1 MDKMLRDKKAI
12 LLFMLPALLIYSF
25 VAVLSILM
33 STYYSLFD
41 WDGIGDKVFVGL
53 KNYIDL
59 FVGNHDGFTKAAQN
73 SLLLA
78 FFAILGQIIPGTILA
93 LILARGVKGEGF
105 FRTVFFIPVVM
116 SSVVIGQL
124 WSMMYHP
131 SYGMLNSVLKKIGLG
146 SLAHPWLSDTKT
158 ALAAVFIVIIWQY
171 IGYHML
177 LMYSGMKR
185 IPEDIYEAAKIDGAG
200 GLQTAWKIT
209 LPLVLPT
216 LKTCMILAVI
226 GSLKLFD
233 LIYVITN
240 GGPLNSTEV
249 PSTLMY
255 RTIFQKNL
263 YGYGSSMAIFI
274 VLECLLLTVVIN
286 FFKPKQYT
294 Y

>member
-131 SYGMLNSVLKKIGLG
+131 TYGMLNSVLKKIGLG